1 VAEVAH
7 DSVLLLRSAGAATA
21 GRIPQEANICSQ
33 PNTSANIKQSLQYS
47 DVIEV
52 TGNKIQ

>member
-21 GRIPQEANICSQ
+21 GRIPQGANICSQ